1 MSATETQTRW
11 EQMTVREVDVPHA
24 RIRYREAGTG
34 RPIVFLHGVL
44 VNGGLW
50 RKVAPAFTGSHRVI
64 VPDWPLGAHELPL
77 NKGVE
82 VSLPGLARM
91 VADFLAALDL
101 EDVVLVANDTGGAI
115 AQQLA
120 VDHPERL
127 GALVLTPCD
136 SHENFFPP
144 VFKPLIYMSYL
155 PGFAWTMAQAMRLA
169 FVRNQPFA
177 MGWVVKHDVPREV
190 TFAQIAP
197 LQRNRGT
204 RRDVTRIVRR
214 VSPRYTRALLDRLG
228 EFDKPVLIAWA
239 SEDKLFPL
247 ANAEDLAR
255 RFPSARLET
264 IEDSYTFV
272 SEDQPERLAE
282 VISSFLIP

>member
-1 MSATETQTRW
+1 MSATEARTSW
-11 EQMTVREVDVPHA
+11 EAMAVREVDVPHG
-24 RIRYREAGTG
+24 RIRYREAGAG
-34 RPIVFLHGVL
+34 RPVVFLHGVL

-50 RKVAPAFTGSHRVI
+50 RKVAPAFTDRHRVI

-77 NKGVE
+77 NRGVD

-101 EDVVLVANDTGGAI
+101 DDVVLVANDTGGAV
-115 AQQLA
+115 AQQLV

-144 VFKPLIYMSYL
+144 VFRPLIYMSYL
-155 PGFAWTMAQAMRLA
+155 PGFAWTMAQAMRLR
-169 FVRNQPFA
+169 FMRNQPFA
-177 MGWVVKHDVPREV
+177 MGLVVKHDVPDEV

-197 LQRNRGT
+197 LQRHRST
-204 RRDVTRIVRR
+204 RRDVTHIVRR
-214 VSPRYTRALLDRLG
+214 VSPRYTRALLPRLA
-228 EFDKPVLIAWA
+228 EFGKPVLLAWA

-247 ANAEDLAR
+247 ANAEDLAK
-255 RFPSARLET
+255 RFPDARLET
-264 IEDSYTFV
+264 IDDSYTFV
-272 SEDQPERLAE
+272 SEDQPERLTE
-282 VISSFLIP
+282 LISDFISE